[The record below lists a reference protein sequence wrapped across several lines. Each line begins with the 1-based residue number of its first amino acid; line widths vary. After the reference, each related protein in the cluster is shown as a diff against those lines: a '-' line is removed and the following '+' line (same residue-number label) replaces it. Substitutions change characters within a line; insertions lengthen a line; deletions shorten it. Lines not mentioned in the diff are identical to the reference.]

1 MGYLLDAIKSF
12 FEWLLTYVKDII
24 NTLLMPL
31 AEKLP
36 DLSFDFSFIAPYVS
50 FVNSWIALDT
60 GIYLLASYFVFIIV
74 MISVKLIVKLF
85 IPTVG

>member
-12 FEWLLTYVKDII
+12 FEWLLTYIKDIL

-36 DLSFDFSFIAPYVS
+36 DMSFDFSPVSPYVA

-60 GIYLLASYFVFIIV
+60 GLFLLASYFIFIIV

>member
-1 MGYLLDAIKSF
+1 MDTIINGFKSF
-12 FEWLLTYVKDII
+12 FTWLLEYIKGLL

-36 DLSFDFSFIAPYVS
+36 DMSFDFSPVAPYVS

-60 GIYLLASYFVFIIV
+60 GLFLLASYFLYIIV